1 MDNGYSLSDV
11 AAVTGN
17 GMNGFGGEGLWIFAL
32 LILLFG
38 GNLGGFGGNASALS
52 QADLQRAVDLNSI
65 QEGQAGINA
74 NVQRTAYENM
84 VAVKDAQLTNLQE
97 IRDNGALISAGNAN
111 IINNLT
117 ALQGMMQNC
126 CCDLK
131 QTVMENRYLDAQNTA
146 AINAN
151 TTAAMQKVLDTI
163 QADKIASL
171 QNEVS
176 DLKTQSMFCG
186 IPRINPYGYGVY
198 PYANAGCNCGN
209 I

>member
-1 MDNGYSLSDV
+1 MDN
-11 AAVTGN
+11 
-17 GMNGFGGEGLWIFAL
+17 MNFDDNGLWIFAL

-38 GNLGGFGGNASALS
+38 GGGFGFGNNAAALS

-65 QEGQAGINA
+65 QEGQAAINN
-74 NVQRTAYENM
+74 NVQRTAYEGI
-84 VAVKDAQLTNLQE
+84 AATKDAAYNNLSE
-97 IRDNGALISAGNAN
+97 IRDNGALISTGFAN
-111 IINNLT
+111 
-117 ALQGMMQNC
+117 MQNC

-171 QNEVS
+171 QAEVS
-176 DLKTQSMFCG
+176 DLKTQNMFCG
-186 IPRINPYGYGVY
+186 IPRVSPYGYQAVWMNGC
-198 PYANAGCNCGN
+198 GCNNN